1 METRHVGPA
10 RRRPRDPDLLP
21 QLPGRSKHRSEHPQW
36 WLRAADLLSDAAA
49 EVMALAVPVEC
60 VCCGKE
66 DRAICS
72 GCERQVRLL
81 TRHPFR
87 AESTAPALVD
97 TDGSIILPV
106 VAAGIYR
113 EELAQSV
120 LAFKRHGQGPLTGV
134 LAKALAR
141 AVLAAAGGTGNIWLV
156 PVPSSGRAYRKR
168 GFSPVH
174 LLLKYFRFN
183 NGLEGMNCQDVLRKT
198 GVPTVAAGVRGG
210 QKGLGRGDRARRVR
224 NSMRAVRGPGRGGLA
239 GRPCLIVDDV
249 LTTGSTLAEAARAL
263 HEAGGVVRGAVVLA
277 ATRPPDAGP
286 MSATSGGPH
295 GAGDIE
301 KNKGRKDE

>member
-1 METRHVGPA
+1 
-10 RRRPRDPDLLP
+10 
-21 QLPGRSKHRSEHPQW
+21 
-36 WLRAADLLSDAAA
+36 
-49 EVMALAVPVEC
+49 MALAVPVEC

-72 GCERQVRLL
+72 GCERQVRQL
-81 TRHPFR
+81 TREPFR

-97 TDGSIILPV
+97 TDGSVILPV

-134 LAKALAR
+134 LAKALGR
-141 AVLAAAGGTGNIWLV
+141 AILAAAGGTGNIWLV

-174 LLLKYFRFN
+174 LLLKYLRFN
-183 NGLEGMNCQDVLRKT
+183 NGLEGMNYQDVLRKT
-198 GVPTVAAGVRGG
+198 RVPTVAAGIPGG

-224 NSMRAVRGPGRGGLA
+224 GSMRAVRGPGRGGLA
-239 GRPCLIVDDV
+239 GRPCIIVDDV

-295 GAGDIE
+295 AAGDIE

>member
-1 METRHVGPA
+1 M
-10 RRRPRDPDLLP
+10 
-21 QLPGRSKHRSEHPQW
+21 
-36 WLRAADLLSDAAA
+36 RAAELLSGAAA

-72 GCERQVRLL
+72 GCERKVRLL
-81 TRHPFR
+81 TRDPFR

-97 TDGSIILPV
+97 TDGSVILPV

-134 LAKALAR
+134 LAKALGR
-141 AVLAAAGGTGNIWLV
+141 AILAAAGGTGNIWLV

-168 GFSPVH
+168 GFSQVH
-174 LLLKYFRFN
+174 LLLKYLRFN
-183 NGLEGMNCQDVLRKT
+183 NGLEGLNCQDVLRKT
-198 GVPTVAAGVRGG
+198 KVPTVAAGMPGDQKGLGG

-224 NSMRAVRGPGRGGLA
+224 GSMRAVRGPGRGGLA
-239 GRPCLIVDDV
+239 GRPCIIVDDV

-286 MSATSGGPH
+286 ISAMLGGPQ
-295 GAGDIE
+295 APGDIE